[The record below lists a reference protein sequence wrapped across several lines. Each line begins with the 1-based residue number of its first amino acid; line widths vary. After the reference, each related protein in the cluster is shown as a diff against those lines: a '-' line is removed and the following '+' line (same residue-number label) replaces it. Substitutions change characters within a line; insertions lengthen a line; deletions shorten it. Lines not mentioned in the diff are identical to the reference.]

1 MNLLDV
7 ALLPAQQVG
16 PYLLVELLDLVG
28 VSERAEVAVEVLE
41 RLEDRAVEEVE
52 QCPQLGGVVLQW
64 RAGEQVAVLVPG

>member
-28 VSERAEVAVEVLE
+28 VGQRAEVAVEVVE
-41 RLEDRAVEEVE
+41 RLEDRLPEVRVRVKGE
-52 QCPQLGGVVLQW
+52 GEGG
-64 RAGEQVAVLVPG
+64 G